1 MLDNDSKSEGKNYRS
16 PVRKLI
22 KFFEESRDQW
32 KTKCLQAKYQ
42 VKLLSNK
49 IRYLEKR
56 KADLTKRVKELEK
69 EAEALQEKKR

>member
-16 PVRKLI
+16 PARKLI

-32 KTKCLQAKYQ
+32 KAKCVQAKYQ
-42 VKLLSNK
+42 IKLLSNK

-56 KADLTKRVKELEK
+56 KADLTTRVKELEK
-69 EAEALQEKKR
+69 EVEALQEKKR